1 VPPRTRSKAQ
11 PKPVSQATRRA
22 SADNQSSALGA
33 AARGRSAAE
42 SAPAPDTA
50 SGPAVQMA
58 GLRLPLPEALVNG
71 STGKR
76 LIWLGGLGAMAT
88 IGLLEWPVAVAV
100 GAGSF
105 VAERFARANSIN
117 RHGTD
122 AATTNRTAP
131 SDQD

>member
-1 VPPRTRSKAQ
+1 
-11 PKPVSQATRRA
+11 
-22 SADNQSSALGA
+22 
-33 AARGRSAAE
+33 
-42 SAPAPDTA
+42 
-50 SGPAVQMA
+50 MA

>member
-1 VPPRTRSKAQ
+1 
-11 PKPVSQATRRA
+11 
-22 SADNQSSALGA
+22 
-33 AARGRSAAE
+33 
-42 SAPAPDTA
+42 
-50 SGPAVQMA
+50 MA
-58 GLRLPLPEALVNG
+58 GLRLPLPEALANG
-71 STGKR
+71 SAGKR

-122 AATTNRTAP
+122 AATTYRTAP